1 MEFKPGDTL
10 GYYRIFVTE
19 STQASSSQI
28 TVSLLGSNADIYT
41 ISKSTLQFKLFA
53 HDTVLPDVTS
63 IAITQIFRA
72 TASVVI
78 TTNKVSIVYYAVAG
92 YGTIPPSFK
101 ELEQGGPPSY
111 NTNEIQYGVAY
122 INTSLVVN
130 VTISNL
136 SAQKSYTI
144 FAIAADQMLQTSLLV
159 RIANF
164 TTLPRYSP
172 AIISLWFTQ
181 TYLTSVETSI
191 AINAVALVIGYNPW
205 QVQEV
210 STASR
215 RLSSA
220 TDNVVTLLQ
229 LYLIDNPSSDFYPRP
244 VQLID
249 MLQAQIS
256 YLNESLNNFNSSAGI
271 VGQEVVLSE
280 CSYYSAPM
288 LLGTTNYQSISLEAA
303 LVEGGYLYGVAVPSN
318 NDTGIPLPYQVAA
331 GLDAANRLANSD
343 WQMVKLKTYGN
354 LTFGDLVSGTDY
366 NVYVVCGNLV
376 PAYPSLSSTVTVIQW
391 KTDLSPA
398 ADLLKLS
405 ASLLI
410 GYSLLLF
417 SFY

>member
-1 MEFKPGDTL
+1 MQITFSKIPDIPKGGQSIPIAVQLEYSPYNNIDLLFSLSTFSTGISMLPIKMEFKPGDTL

-19 STQASSSQI
+19 FTQASSSQI

-53 HDTVLPDVTS
+53 NDTVLPDVTS

-78 TTNKVSIVYYAVAG
+78 TTNKVIIVYYAVAG

-122 INTSLVVN
+122 INTSLVIN

-191 AINAVALVIGYNPW
+191 AYNPW

-210 STASR
+210 STASCK
-215 RLSSA
+215 LSSA

-280 CSYYSAPM
+280 CSYYSSPM

-303 LVEGGYLYGVAVPSN
+303 LVEGGICMGSRCRAIMIREYLCRIRSPRGLMRRI
-318 NDTGIPLPYQVAA
+318 DLPI
-331 GLDAANRLANSD
+331 R
-343 WQMVKLKTYGN
+343 
-354 LTFGDLVSGTDY
+354 
-366 NVYVVCGNLV
+366 
-376 PAYPSLSSTVTVIQW
+376 
-391 KTDLSPA
+391 
-398 ADLLKLS
+398 
-405 ASLLI
+405 I
-410 GYSLLLF
+410 GRW
-417 SFY
+417 